1 MLISKLFTFL
11 PHDLGLGLVSAF
23 SKGLI
28 GKVGS
33 SFRPFFMI
41 SGSFDEFLPLLLEE
55 DVEEDELDDA
65 LEIDEIESFLSRAS
79 FFSEIELFPCNL
91 PSLGFSTDI
100 VRL

>member
-1 MLISKLFTFL
+1 
-11 PHDLGLGLVSAF
+11 
-23 SKGLI
+23 
-28 GKVGS
+28 
-33 SFRPFFMI
+33 MI

-55 DVEEDELDDA
+55 DVEEDEIDDA

-100 VRL
+100 VLL

>member
-1 MLISKLFTFL
+1 MLISRLFTFL

-55 DVEEDELDDA
+55 DVEEDEIDDA

-100 VRL
+100 VLL

>member
-1 MLISKLFTFL
+1 MLISRLFTFL

-55 DVEEDELDDA
+55 DEEEDVFDDA
-65 LEIDEIESFLSRAS
+65 LEIDEIETFLSSAS

>member
-1 MLISKLFTFL
+1 MLISRLFTFL

-55 DVEEDELDDA
+55 DEEEDELDDT
-65 LEIDEIESFLSRAS
+65 LEIDEIESFLSSAS